1 MSTSRPARASRRGVR
16 SLLGAAVAA
25 AALVLAPVALASPAS
40 AHDELVSTDPADGAS
55 LEEAPAAVTLT
66 FSEEVVKLGTAVV
79 VTDAAGVKLA
89 DGPLVVDG
97 AVITRAITPPTVAG
111 EVRVSYRVVSSD
123 GHPVTGKLTFTVASV
138 PSPSPTATAEPT
150 ESESETPEPSE
161 SSESSA
167 AASPTDSA
175 SVEAEP
181 STSPVSSESTG
192 GSALPWVLG
201 GLAVLALAAAAVAAS
216 RRGKAG
222 SSS

>member
-1 MSTSRPARASRRGVR
+1 MSTSRPARASRRRIR
-16 SLLGAAVAA
+16 SLVGAAVAA

-66 FSEEVVKLGTAVV
+66 FGEEVLELGTAVV
-79 VTDAAGVKLA
+79 VTDSAGVRLA

-97 AVITRAITPPTVAG
+97 AVITQAITPPTIAG

-123 GHPVTGKLTFTVASV
+123 GHPVTGSLMFTVASV
-138 PSPSPTATAEPT
+138 PSPSPTATD
-150 ESESETPEPSE
+150 EPSE
-161 SSESSA
+161 SASEPGTAEPSGSSA
-167 AASPTDSA
+167 AAPTGSA
-175 SVEAEP
+175 SVEPEP
-181 STSPVSSESTG
+181 STSPVSSEATG

-201 GLAVLALAAAAVAAS
+201 GLAVLVLATAAVAAS

>member
-1 MSTSRPARASRRGVR
+1 MSLFRPVRASRRGVR
-16 SLLGAAVAA
+16 SLVGAAVAA

-40 AHDELVSTDPADGAS
+40 AHDELVSTDPVDGAS
-55 LEEAPAAVTLT
+55 LEEAPAAITLT
-66 FSEEVVKLGTAVV
+66 FGEEVVKLGTAVV

-97 AVITRAITPPTVAG
+97 AVITRAITPPTVVG

-123 GHPVTGKLTFTVASV
+123 GHPVTGTFTFTVASV
-138 PSPSPTATAEPT
+138 PSPSPTATALPT
-150 ESESETPEPSE
+150 ASESETPEPSD
-161 SSESSA
+161 SS
-167 AASPTDSA
+167 SPTGSA
-175 SVEAEP
+175 SAEPEP

-201 GLAVLALAAAAVAAS
+201 GLAVLVLAAAAVAAS

>member
-66 FSEEVVKLGTAVV
+66 FSEEVVQLGTAVV
-79 VTDAAGVKLA
+79 VTDAAGVRLA

-123 GHPVTGKLTFTVASV
+123 GHPVTGTLTFTVASV
-138 PSPSPTATAEPT
+138 PSPGPTTTADPT
-150 ESESETPEPSE
+150 ESATPE

-175 SVEAEP
+175 SIVPEP

>member
-1 MSTSRPARASRRGVR
+1 MSTSRPARAPRRGVR
-16 SLLGAAVAA
+16 SLAGAAIAA
-25 AALVLAPVALASPAS
+25 AALVLVPVALASPAS

-66 FSEEVVKLGTAVV
+66 FSEEVVQLGTAVV

-138 PSPSPTATAEPT
+138 PVVSPSATAEPT
-150 ESESETPEPSE
+150 ESASATPEPSE
-161 SSESSA
+161 SSAS
-167 AASPTDSA
+167 ASPTSSA
-175 SVEAEP
+175 SVEPGP

-201 GLAVLALAAAAVAAS
+201 GLALLVLAAAAVAAS
-216 RRGKAG
+216 RRGRAG

>member
-66 FSEEVVKLGTAVV
+66 FSEEV
-79 VTDAAGVKLA
+79 VKLA

-175 SVEAEP
+175 SVEPEP